1 MKKYL
6 STIIASFVF
15 ISLFGQQT
23 KEKQDTAIINRDI
36 QIEKEYTPDI
46 KESKRSNIE
55 YKAQEYTITP
65 TSVNYSTY
73 SNQVTPKS
81 IFYPLAPQNQN
92 VLKHKEPSKGYALIG
107 AGYYLNWDAEFFYPI
122 IKSNSTD
129 LSIFLDHDAY
139 YDIKNSPFDD
149 HITIDTKFE
158 MDYRHRFRG
167 NQEIYSSIG
176 YDNNY
181 YSYYGGMDSIH
192 MNKTAESV
200 VCEMRKDSLLPEM
213 QCIHKIKAELGLRSL
228 EAIDGWNYDANIR
241 YRAMFLQYM
250 NIHEHLLDL
259 NGKMSHAFGKNDLEV
274 GLSLSTNFYNKTKGN
289 DSTYRKDYNNV
300 DLGLAPAY
308 IMRWN
313 NIDFRLG
320 FKIYFAFMKHWKV
333 NAMPDIQVNYNY
345 KKLLN
350 VYGGVTGEYHNV
362 SKYELL
368 EANRYF
374 NPYSDVEYNHYVP
387 VKPYLGLMIKPVN
400 GMLIN
405 IFAEYKYVV
414 SEYQFINNGRMFEAQ
429 QNAYSH
435 TVNVGGRIN
444 YNLKDKYNFYA
455 SGIYHMYI
463 PMNMSISIVHR
474 PIAEATA
481 GFNMNP
487 YKGLNIYADFYFAY
501 GRYYHDPASEEPW
514 SRKLMKNIY
523 DLNIGI
529 SYNIKPVTIFLE
541 GKNLVGFSDK
551 LNYDVWQSYSAERCI
566 SIGAKFEF

>member
-65 TSVNYSTY
+65 TSVSYSTY

-92 VLKHKEPSKGYALIG
+92 VLKRKEPSKGYALIG
-107 AGYYLNWDAEFFYPI
+107 AGYYINWDAEFFYPI

-129 LSIFLDHDAY
+129 LSIFLNHDAY

-192 MNKTAESV
+192 MNKTAESAE
-200 VCEMRKDSLLPEM
+200 CEMRKDSLLPEM
-213 QCIHKIKAELGLRSL
+213 QCMHKIKAELGLRSL

-274 GLSLSTNFYNKTKGN
+274 GLSLSTNFYNKAKGN
-289 DSTYRKDYNNV
+289 DTTYRKDYNNV

-320 FKIYFAFMKHWKV
+320 FKIYFAFMKNWKV

-405 IFAEYKYVV
+405 VFAEYKYVV
-414 SEYQFINNGRMFEAQ
+414 SEYQFINEGRMFEAQ

-463 PMNMSISIVHR
+463 PMDGTISIVHR

-487 YKGLNIYADFYFAY
+487 YKGLNIYADFYFAF
-501 GRYYHDPASEEPW
+501 GRYYHDPASDWGW
-514 SRKLMKNIY
+514 SKELMSNIY

-529 SYNIKPVTIFLE
+529 SYHIKPVTIYLE
-541 GKNLVGFSDK
+541 GKNILGFSDC
-551 LNYDVWQSYSAERCI
+551 LNYDVWHSYAAERNV